1 LETALGIEEAGGRV
15 EALVAIAEAQA
26 GAGEREG
33 ARETFS
39 AALETARGIEEAWRR
54 VEALVAIAEAQA
66 GAGEREGA
74 RETFSA
80 ALETARGIEE
90 AWRRVEALC
99 AIAKAQAEA
108 GEFSAA
114 LETVRRIEAARWRAE
129 ALGAIA
135 KAQAE
140 AGLGEGAVRTAEMIL
155 TDRNKRLPEIAEA
168 LVIAGDKEH
177 FKQLLLPCAYYLDAA
192 YKMCGLLARLYPKQV
207 LAVAEVVRGEVKSES
222 GEQL

>member
-1 LETALGIEEAGGRV
+1 LCGIAK
-15 EALVAIAEAQA
+15 AQA
-26 GAGEREG
+26 EAGERER

-39 AALETARGIEEAWRR
+39 AALETAQGIEDAWRR
-54 VEALVAIAEAQA
+54 AEALVGIAKAQA
-66 GAGEREGA
+66 EAGERERA
-74 RETFSA
+74 KETFSA
-80 ALETARGIEE
+80 ALETAQGIKD
-90 AWRRVEALC
+90 AWRRAMAL
-99 AIAKAQAEA
+99 
-108 GEFSAA
+108 
-114 LETVRRIEAARWRAE
+114 V
-129 ALGAIA
+129 AIA

-155 TDRNKRLPEIAEA
+155 TDRNKLLPKIAEA

>member
-1 LETALGIEEAGGRV
+1 LETAQGIEGAWERA
-15 EALVAIAEAQA
+15 EALVGIAKAQA
-26 GAGEREG
+26 EAGERER

-39 AALETARGIEEAWRR
+39 AALETAQGIEDAWRR
-54 VEALVAIAEAQA
+54 AAVLRAIAEAQA
-66 GAGEREGA
+66 WAGD
-74 RETFSA
+74 
-80 ALETARGIEE
+80 
-90 AWRRVEALC
+90 
-99 AIAKAQAEA
+99 
-108 GEFSAA
+108 FSAA
-114 LETVRRIEAARWRAE
+114 LETVRGIEAAWWRAE

-155 TDRNKRLPEIAEA
+155 TDRNNRLPEIAEA